1 MNLIDVPT
9 RTHLLMRADCFS
21 GPGKAVD
28 LVCVCVCLFEQYYD
42 LLRQLAA
49 QLKEMN
55 KTYTKKITA
64 EYKEMN
70 THNCKYSHRPTHALT
85 RKTINTLQNFRTT

>member
-9 RTHLLMRADCFS
+9 RSHLLMHADCFS

-49 QLKEMN
+49 QIKRNE
-55 KTYTKKITA
+55 
-64 EYKEMN
+64 
-70 THNCKYSHRPTHALT
+70 
-85 RKTINTLQNFRTT
+85 